1 MRRRTLIGG
10 IGSAAAWPLIARAQQ
25 RAIPIVGYL
34 GIRPPADET
43 PYLAAFRK
51 GLNESGFVESRNL
64 MLAISSAE
72 NKNDQLST
80 LARQLVNRK
89 VAAIAA
95 AGTAATQAVK
105 AATATT
111 PIIFVSADDPV
122 ENGLTTSLNRPTG
135 NVTGVSMVSAELRP
149 KMLELLHEAAPQLN
163 SVFMLAN
170 PNNASIEI
178 QAKQTQAAADKFGM
192 NFKILRASNPT
203 DIDAVFTTFSQRSS
217 TGLLVNSD
225 PFLTGRRSQIV
236 ALAARYAIPAIYPW
250 REYVLEGGL
259 MSYGS
264 SNIESYRMA
273 GVYVGRILN
282 GAQPKELPI
291 MQPTIFELAINLKTA
306 RALGMSVSSAILARA
321 DEVIE

>member
-1 MRRRTLIGG
+1 LPAGRREIGQG
-10 IGSAAAWPLIARAQQ
+10 ANQHAVWELDPN
-25 RAIPIVGYL
+25 
-34 GIRPPADET
+34 AD
-43 PYLAAFRK
+43 A
-51 GLNESGFVESRNL
+51 
-64 MLAISSAE
+64 
-72 NKNDQLST
+72 
-80 LARQLVNRK
+80 
-89 VAAIAA
+89 
-95 AGTAATQAVK
+95 
-105 AATATT
+105 
-111 PIIFVSADDPV
+111 
-122 ENGLTTSLNRPTG
+122 
-135 NVTGVSMVSAELRP
+135 
-149 KMLELLHEAAPQLN
+149 
-163 SVFMLAN
+163 
-170 PNNASIEI
+170 NNASIEI